1 MNRNRAVVIGSVLIV
16 VVVVIF
22 GWLLGIQPQLDSA
35 AAADTQRTTVEAQN
49 ALHEAELAVLQE
61 QRPKLPQLKEE
72 LAELRRSVPAN
83 ADLERLLGDLH
94 ALAAASGVTV
104 TNFTSLD
111 AQAFEPTE
119 TIAPTVPASV
129 NADNFVTIPI
139 TLTVVGP
146 YQNVMSFVHA
156 LQTAPRLVLASG
168 MTLAGIPGTDGHVTS
183 SITAL
188 VYVLIGE
195 ETGAPTDD
203 DPPVVVVPAPT
214 ETPTET
220 PAPEPTEP
228 AENDG

>member
-16 VVVVIF
+16 VIVVAF
-22 GWLLGIQPQLDSA
+22 GWILGIQPQLDSA
-35 AAADTQRTTVEAQN
+35 TAADTQRTTVEAQN
-49 ALHEAELAVLQE
+49 ALHEAELIELQE
-61 QRPKLPQLKEE
+61 QSTKLPQLKKD

-111 AQAFEPTE
+111 AQAFQPTE

-146 YQNVMSFVHA
+146 YSNVMSFVHA
-156 LQTAPRLVLASG
+156 LQSAPRLVLANG
-168 MTLAGIPGTDGHVTS
+168 MTLTGIPGSDGLVTANVA
-183 SITAL
+183 AL

-195 ETGAPTDD
+195 GTGTLTDEVI
-203 DPPVVVVPAPT
+203 PAVVAPAPT
-214 ETPTET
+214 ETPT
-220 PAPEPTEP
+220 PEPTEP